1 MNQGIRYILRTC
13 LHCKKKKIRVK
24 QVYNTYI
31 SDWEDVEPW
40 ICEDCW
46 KGARENERDQ
56 IKAVSVLRRESGIYD

>member
-24 QVYNTYI
+24 QVYNTHI

-46 KGARENERDQ
+46 KGARENEQ
-56 IKAVSVLRRESGIYD
+56 Y